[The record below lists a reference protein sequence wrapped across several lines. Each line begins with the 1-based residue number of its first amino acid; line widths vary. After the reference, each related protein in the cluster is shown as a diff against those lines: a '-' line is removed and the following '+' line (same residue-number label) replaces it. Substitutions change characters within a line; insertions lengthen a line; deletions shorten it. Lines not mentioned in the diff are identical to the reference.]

1 MTPDYLVFFL
11 PILEMIN
18 SKDEY
23 LWDSMRYIMSLN
35 AFVKEKQFFVLFLG
49 LSTLLTWWFVVF
61 SPLYI
66 SQKQMLLS
74 TAVAGG
80 KWGIQV
86 LLAILFLKDLKWPFL
101 NNIAFVCFVGSC
113 ILMPYVVFRCLGLWG
128 ATYYFTGSLV
138 VSVLVMIAMY
148 YRAVMKSGVDLK
160 WWLFWLVCLAIAIS
174 LQLTVVFQV
183 VKF

>member
-1 MTPDYLVFFL
+1 VFFL
-11 PILEMIN
+11 TVLETIS
-18 SKDEY
+18 SKDKY
-23 LWDSMRYIMSLN
+23 LWDSIQYTMSLN
-35 AFVKEKQFFVLFLG
+35 AFVKEKLFFVLFFG

-86 LLAILFLKDLKWPFL
+86 LLAILFLKKSKWPFL
-101 NNIAFVCFVGSC
+101 ENIAFVCFVGSC
-113 ILMPYVVFRCLGLWG
+113 ILMPYVGFRCLGLWE
-128 ATYYFTGSLV
+128 ASYYFTGSLV

-148 YRAVMKSGVDLK
+148 YRAVMKSGIDLK
-160 WWLFWLVCLAIAIS
+160 WWLFWLLCLAIAIS
-174 LQLTVVFQV
+174 LQLTVVFHV
-183 VKF
+183 IKF